1 MNRLLVLLAF
11 ISWYAAGYAQTTP
24 AIQRVQ
30 PTNWWVGMKNPN
42 LQLLIYGPQAGSL
55 TYTISYPGV
64 RLASTSRVEN
74 PNYAFLNLV
83 ISPAARPG
91 TMKIV
96 GKSGGKTMTHS
107 YELKARSRDNKRVG
121 VNQSDLVYLIM
132 PDRFANGDPSNDKFA
147 GMLDTAA
154 HATNPYLRHGGDL
167 QGIINHLD
175 YLQDLGVTT
184 LWLTPVIE
192 NDETLKAE
200 APDRLQAGY
209 HGYHFTEHYEVD
221 RRFGGNKAYKQLA
234 DVLHRRGMKL
244 VQDAV
249 YNHVSDDHW
258 MFKDRPTKDWFNNWP
273 EYTNTTHKEQ
283 PMLDPHRS
291 EVDRKVFIEGWFTA
305 FLPDLNQRN
314 PFLANYLIQHAIWST
329 ETFDLDGWRIDTYKY
344 NDQEFMNRC
353 NAALLAEY
361 PTILLFGETVANNPL
376 NLSYFVKSKVAFPF
390 KSNLPSTLDFPLNY
404 AILDAM
410 RQDFGWDNGVSR
422 LYSTLSQDVVYAD
435 PMNLVT
441 SLDNHDM
448 NRYFSEVGENFDKYK
463 MGVAW
468 LLTTRGIPSLYY
480 GTEILM
486 KNFKDPTDAE
496 VRRNFPG
503 GFPGDKDNAFTEK
516 GRSPREQEAF
526 AYVSKLAQY
535 RKRTPALY
543 SGKLTQYVPQ
553 EGVYVY
559 FRHNNDKTVMVA
571 TNSSNNEMTVKTGRY
586 AERMKGFASAR
597 NVVTD
602 AVIRDL
608 SELKI
613 PAKTVWVLELG
624 K

>member
-83 ISPAARPG
+83 ISPAAKPG